1 MKFSEQWLREW
12 VQPDWD
18 TDTLISQI
26 TMAGLEVDA
35 VEAAAGAFTD
45 VVVAEITEAKPHPDA
60 DKLQVCSVNDG
71 EQSWQVVC
79 GAPNARAGLKAPL
92 ARVGA
97 KLPGDFKIKKA
108 KLRGVESF
116 GMLCAEQE
124 LGLSEE
130 NAGLMELAADAPVGS
145 SLRDYL
151 GLDDQLIEV
160 DLTPNRADCLSI
172 RGIARDVAAQSG
184 AALTPPAIESVA
196 ASIDDSFDI
205 DIHKG
210 EDCPR
215 YAGRVIRNIDPTAT
229 TPLWLQEKL
238 RRSGLRSI
246 DPVGDVTNFVLL
258 ELGQPMHAFDLAKLE
273 GGIVVRGAEADEPL
287 TLLDGQE
294 IKLKQGDLVIAD
306 HKKALALAGIMGGAG
321 SAVSDDTRDLFLES
335 AFFAPERIAGR
346 ARSYG
351 LHTDSSHRFERG
363 VDPEMAAVAI
373 ERATQLILD
382 IAGGE
387 AGPVVQMT
395 QADHLPAVGDVLL
408 RPGSIE
414 RMLGKKISAER
425 VTAILSGLGFEL
437 RTDQQGW
444 RVSVPSWRFDVTLEV
459 DLLEELA
466 RIEGYNSLPSISVTD
481 TPQSLR
487 RTEKQRSIRALRQ
500 QLLAR
505 DYQEAITYSFV
516 DPKWQAAILPDHSSI
531 ELMNPISSEM
541 SVMRGSLLP
550 GLLQAVAYNQKRQHP
565 RVRLFESGL
574 VFAQNGDERI
584 QIPKIAA
591 VASGRRHPE
600 SWAEGGEGVDFYDIK
615 GDLESL
621 LPELGQSAWGFER
634 GEHPAMHPGQTARC
648 LRNGKAVGWVGALHP
663 RVIKALDLQAPVLAF
678 EIDLEALSESRIPH
692 FAPISRFPSLR
703 RDIAV
708 IVDRKVDAAA
718 LMETAKSA
726 AGEHLIDLMCF
737 DTYEGKGIDP
747 QRKSLALG
755 LTFQDSSRTLNDE
768 DVSVAVEAVVKALS
782 DQYGAQL
789 RN

>member
-1 MKFSEQWLREW
+1 M
-12 VQPDWD
+12 
-18 TDTLISQI
+18 
-26 TMAGLEVDA
+26 
-35 VEAAAGAFTD
+35 
-45 VVVAEITEAKPHPDA
+45 
-60 DKLQVCSVNDG
+60 
-71 EQSWQVVC
+71 
-79 GAPNARAGLKAPL
+79 PNA
-92 ARVGA
+92 
-97 KLPGDFKIKKA
+97 
-108 KLRGVESF
+108 
-116 GMLCAEQE
+116 
-124 LGLSEE
+124 
-130 NAGLMELAADAPVGS
+130 
-145 SLRDYL
+145 
-151 GLDDQLIEV
+151 
-160 DLTPNRADCLSI
+160 LTA
-172 RGIARDVAAQSG
+172 
-184 AALTPPAIESVA
+184 PAIEPVA
-196 ASIDDSFDI
+196 ATIDDSFEI
-205 DIHKG
+205 EIHKG
-210 EDCPR
+210 ADCPR

-229 TPLWLQEKL
+229 SPLWLQEKL

-246 DPVGDVTNFVLL
+246 DPVVDVTNYVLL
-258 ELGQPMHAFDLAKLE
+258 ELGQPMHAFDLAKLDK
-273 GGIVVRGAEADEPL
+273 GIVVRGADADEPL

-294 IKLKQGDLVIAD
+294 IKLTQGDLVIAD
-306 HKKALALAGIMGGAG
+306 HSKALALAGIMGGAD

-346 ARSYG
+346 ARRYG

-363 VDPEMAAVAI
+363 VDPEMGALAI
-373 ERATQLILD
+373 ERATQLILQ

-395 QADHLPAVGDVLL
+395 QSGHLPAVDDILL
-408 RPGSIE
+408 RPGSIQ
-414 RMLGKKISAER
+414 RMLGKSISPER
-425 VTAILSGLGFEL
+425 VTEILSGLGFEL
-437 RTDQQGW
+437 RAAEGGW
-444 RVSVPSWRFDVTLEV
+444 SVSVPSWRFDVTLEV

-466 RIEGYNSLPSISVTD
+466 RIEGYNSLPSIAVTD

-487 RTEKQRSIRALRQ
+487 PPEKQRSIRALRQ

-516 DPKWQAAILPDHSSI
+516 DPKWQAVILPDHSGI

-565 RVRLFESGL
+565 RVRLFETGL
-574 VFAQNGDERI
+574 VFEQNGEQRV
-584 QIPKIAA
+584 QTPKVAA
-591 VASGRRHPE
+591 VVSGRRHPE
-600 SWAEGGEGVDFYDIK
+600 SWSESGDGVDFFDIK
-615 GDLESL
+615 GDLETL

-634 GEHPAMHPGQTARC
+634 GEHPAMHPGQTAK
-648 LRNGKAVGWVGALHP
+648 LLKNGESVGWVGALHP

-678 EIDLEALSESRIPH
+678 EVDQAALCESRIPH
-692 FAPISRFPSLR
+692 FEPISRFPSLR

-708 IVDRKVDAAA
+708 IVDRKVDAAG
-718 LMETAKSA
+718 LMECAKSA

-768 DVSVAVEAVVKALS
+768 DVSVAVEAVVKALA

>member
-18 TDTLISQI
+18 SDTLISQI

-145 SLRDYL
+145 SLRGYL

-184 AALTPPAIESVA
+184 ASLTPPAIEPIA

-205 DIHKG
+205 DIHKS

-215 YAGRVIRNIDPTAT
+215 YAGRVIRNIDPTAS

-246 DPVGDVTNFVLL
+246 DPVVDVTNYILL
-258 ELGQPMHAFDLAKLE
+258 ELGQPMHAFDLAKLD
-273 GGIVVRGAEADEPL
+273 GGIVVRGADADEVL

-306 HKKALALAGIMGGAG
+306 HSKPLALAGIMGGAD

-335 AFFAPERIAGR
+335 AFFAPQPIAGR

-363 VDPEMAAVAI
+363 VDPEMGALAI
-373 ERATQLILD
+373 ERATQLILE

-387 AGPVVQMT
+387 AGPAVQVT
-395 QADHLPAVGDVLL
+395 QAEHLPAVDGILL

-414 RMLGKKISAER
+414 RMLGKKISPER

-437 RTDQQGW
+437 RTDEQGW
-444 RVSVPSWRFDVTLEV
+444 QVSVPSWRFDVTLEV

-466 RIEGYNSLPSISVTD
+466 RIEGYNSLPSVAVTD

-487 RTEKQRSIRALRQ
+487 RPEKQRSIRALRQ

-516 DPKWQAAILPDHSSI
+516 DPKWQSAILPDHSSI

-574 VFAQNGDERI
+574 VFTQAGEQRI
-584 QIPKIAA
+584 QTPKIAA

-600 SWAEGGEGVDFYDIK
+600 AWSEGGEGVDFYDIK

-621 LPELGQSAWGFER
+621 LPEMDKSTWRFER
-634 GEHPAMHPGQTARC
+634 SEHPAMHPGQTAKC
-648 LRNGKAVGWVGALHP
+648 LRNGEAVGWVGALHP

-678 EIDLEALSESRIPH
+678 EIDQAALSESRIPH
-692 FAPISRFPSLR
+692 FEPISRFPSLR

-708 IVDRKVDAAA
+708 IVDRTVDAAV
-718 LMETAKSA
+718 LMETAKEA

-782 DQYGAQL
+782 DLYGAQL

>member
-18 TDTLISQI
+18 TDTLISEI

-60 DKLQVCSVNDG
+60 DKLQVCSVSDG
-71 EQSWQVVC
+71 EQTWQVVC

-97 KLPGDFKIKKA
+97 RLPGDFKIKKA

-130 NAGLMELAADAPVGS
+130 NAGLMELAADAPVGRA
-145 SLRDYL
+145 LRDYL

-172 RGIARDVAAQSG
+172 RGIARDVAALS
-184 AALTPPAIESVA
+184 AKPMSAPTIEPVA
-196 ASIDDSFDI
+196 ASIDDSFEI
-205 DIHKG
+205 EIHKG
-210 EDCPR
+210 ADCPR
-215 YAGRVIRNIDPTAT
+215 YAGRVIRNIDPTAS

-246 DPVGDVTNFVLL
+246 DPVVDVTNYVLL
-258 ELGQPMHAFDLAKLE
+258 ELGQPMHAFDLAKLD
-273 GGIVVRGAEADEPL
+273 GGIVVRGADAEEPL

-294 IKLKQGDLVIAD
+294 IKLTQGDLVIAD
-306 HKKALALAGIMGGAG
+306 RSKALALAGIMGGAE

-346 ARSYG
+346 ARRYG

-363 VDPEMAAVAI
+363 VDPEMGALAI
-373 ERATQLILD
+373 ERATQLILE

-387 AGPVVQMT
+387 AGPVIQMT
-395 QADHLPAVGDVLL
+395 QAEHLPAVNDILL
-408 RPGSIE
+408 RPGSIQ
-414 RMLGKKISAER
+414 RMLGQSMSPER
-425 VTAILSGLGFEL
+425 VTEILSGLGFEL
-437 RTDQQGW
+437 RAAEEGW
-444 RVSVPSWRFDVTLEV
+444 SVTVPSWRFDVTLEV

-466 RIEGYNSLPSISVTD
+466 RIEGYNSLPSVAVTD

-487 RTEKQRSIRALRQ
+487 APEKQRSIRALRQ

-505 DYQEAITYSFV
+505 DYQEAISYSFV
-516 DPKWQAAILPDHSSI
+516 DPKWQAVILPDHNGI

-550 GLLQAVAYNQKRQHP
+550 GLLQAVAYNQKRQHL
-565 RVRLFESGL
+565 RVRLFETGL
-574 VFAQNGDERI
+574 VFEQNGEGRV
-584 QIPKIAA
+584 QTPKVAG

-600 SWAEGGEGVDFYDIK
+600 SWSESGEGVDFFDVK
-615 GDLESL
+615 GDLETL
-621 LPELGQSAWGFER
+621 LPELGQSAWAFER
-634 GEHPAMHPGQTARC
+634 GEHPAMHPGQTAQC
-648 LRNGKAVGWVGALHP
+648 LKNGEPVGWVGALHP

-678 EIDLEALSESRIPH
+678 EVDQAALCESRIPH
-692 FAPISRFPSLR
+692 FETISRFPSLR

-708 IVDRKVDAAA
+708 IVDRKVDAAG
-718 LMETAKSA
+718 LMETAKVA

-755 LTFQDSSRTLNDE
+755 LTFQDASRTLNDE